1 MARDEPR
8 WHPMLATVEGPLGTW
23 RMLDPEGREYGVIRL
38 VRVGGEP
45 KYRADF
51 RGEHIGYGGTLR
63 TACEHVHREY
73 IAAHAPQGGRA
84 AGYSIHTPSAP
95 AINRAKG

>member
-8 WHPMLATVEGPLGTW
+8 WHPLLAAVEGPLGTW

-38 VRVGGEP
+38 VRLDGEP
-45 KYRADF
+45 KYRAEF

-63 TACEHVHREY
+63 VACERVHHEY
-73 IAAHAPQGGRA
+73 FVAHGPRCGQ
-84 AGYSIHTPSAP
+84 AGMAMSTQS
-95 AINRAKG
+95 KTT